1 MHVELR
7 VLEWT
12 EEQTGGMQWTCRA
25 ARNSF
30 PRFCLV
36 EFPNFLYQCLCSGCP
51 SVIIASLTPFSGAA
65 SATVRVK
72 LMDKC
77 LPGTIYA
84 SVALLRLVLSDSCI
98 SSSLS
103 CYRWMNLSPTS
114 RVLLESIVFHE
125 SNFSQMVRKVV
136 VTGSE
141 EEDGKEVGQPCFTVS
156 LLR

>member
-1 MHVELR
+1 MR
-7 VLEWT
+7 VLEWP

-30 PRFCLV
+30 PRFCFVDL
-36 EFPNFLYQCLCSGCP
+36 PNFLHQCLCSGCP
-51 SVIIASLTPFSGAA
+51 SVIIATLTPFSGAA

-84 SVALLRLVLSDSCI
+84 SVALLRLVFSNLSDPCI

-141 EEDGKEVGQPCFTVS
+141 EEDGIEVGQPHFTIS